1 MAPTP
6 QPPAHTSTATEA
18 SPARIP
24 AALVPPAPF
33 AVLLA
38 AAAGLLAVL
47 VVLGWGPLMSVDT
60 AVTNALHRVAVSS
73 PGLTRVNRLFSDWVW
88 DPWAMRA
95 MLAAAVWWL
104 LRRGER
110 RLAWCV
116 AGTALAGTALQ
127 QALKA
132 LVDRARPV
140 WEDPVDHAHYAAFPS
155 GHAMSALVA
164 GALLLW
170 LLRLHGA
177 RPPWRWAAGAV
188 AGVSVVGVG
197 FTRVYLG
204 VHWLSDV
211 VGGWLLGGALV
222 AGAASAYGALQ
233 RRTDAPGPGA
243 GTGTGPGAGADR

>member
-6 QPPAHTSTATEA
+6 QPPAHTSTATETSA
-18 SPARIP
+18 ARTP
-24 AALVPPAPF
+24 AAPFPPAAF
-33 AVLLA
+33 AVLPA

-47 VVLGWGPLMSVDT
+47 VVLRWGPLMSVDT

-73 PGLTRVNRLFSDWVW
+73 PGWTRVNRLFSDWVW

-110 RLAWCV
+110 RLAWWV

-140 WEDPVDHAHYAAFPS
+140 WEDPVDHAHYAAYPS
-155 GHAMSALVA
+155 GHAMSVLVA

-170 LLRLHGA
+170 LLRLHRA
-177 RPPWRWAAGAV
+177 RPRWQWAAGAV
-188 AGVSVVGVG
+188 AGISVVGVG

-211 VGGWLLGGALV
+211 VGGWLLGAALV
-222 AGAASAYGALQ
+222 AGAASAYGALP
-233 RRTDAPGPGA
+233 RRTDTPAPGQEPE
-243 GTGTGPGAGADR
+243 R